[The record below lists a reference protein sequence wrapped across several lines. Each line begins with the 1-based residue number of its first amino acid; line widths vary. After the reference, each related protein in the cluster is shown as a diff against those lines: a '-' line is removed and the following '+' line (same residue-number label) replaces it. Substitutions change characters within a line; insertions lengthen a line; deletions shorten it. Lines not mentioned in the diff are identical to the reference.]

1 MQAVELPLILFV
13 KMFKTLPL
21 STADGATLKI
31 CISYKTNGQMSF
43 SGYKIMKNIQPYR
56 RTWIKKTWVRKLAK
70 IGNLSRAEVWESCSS
85 FSKSADNSLLFEN
98 FLKSFIGLSSWCS
111 LQIAELNF
119 IRKTK
124 FYLSFSTLGKFSL

>member
-43 SGYKIMKNIQPYR
+43 SGYKIWKIYNHIEELEL
-56 RTWIKKTWVRKLAK
+56 KKLELE
-70 IGNLSRAEVWESCSS
+70 NLQ
-85 FSKSADNSLLFEN
+85 K
-98 FLKSFIGLSSWCS
+98 
-111 LQIAELNF
+111 
-119 IRKTK
+119 
-124 FYLSFSTLGKFSL
+124 